1 MNRTLMMRRVMMSRK
16 LQINKDDIDYVY
28 IDTSELKF
36 MIVKKNDDGNDIA
49 FRADNISLSTLAID
63 DLIDDAYRHIQEHGE
78 IIVDDDSEEINIT
91 FTGEE

>member
-1 MNRTLMMRRVMMSRK
+1 MMSRK
-16 LQINKDDIDYVY
+16 IQINRDDIDYVY

-49 FRADNISLSTLAID
+49 FRADNISLSTLAMD
-63 DLIDDAYRHIQEHGE
+63 DLIDDAYKHIQEHGE
-78 IIVDDDSEEINIT
+78 IIVDDDSEELNIT

>member
-1 MNRTLMMRRVMMSRK
+1 MMSRK

-63 DLIDDAYRHIQEHGE
+63 DLIDDAYRHIQEQA
-78 IIVDDDSEEINIT
+78 DSMGFN
-91 FTGEE
+91 TGTLSE

>member
-1 MNRTLMMRRVMMSRK
+1 MSK
-16 LQINKDDIDYVY
+16 LGTISVRLEYLFTDDM
-28 IDTSELKF
+28 S
-36 MIVKKNDDGNDIA
+36 NDEIERNDIA

-78 IIVDDDSEEINIT
+78 IIVDDDSEELNIT